1 MINRSAIILDRRDQ
15 VTPIVSRRVVIGGL
29 AGLALEGALSGCSQR
44 LATFRY
50 RLTVEAETPAG
61 RKIGSSV
68 VEVATVDQGKG
79 FPGPEAGGIRRDARG
94 QAVVI
99 ELAPQRYIFALLGKR
114 SWYDY
119 AAALPIGVLQPL
131 IGSGRHPIGVNT
143 DRRQDWLSYDAF
155 QARMVTD
162 RNVWPVPRTVPAN
175 AGDKQ
180 QDFWPDFVQF
190 ENVENPMSVKSVSPD
205 AAGIRRV
212 MLQIVD
218 EPITTGI
225 RAILPWLNDPT
236 FGTKPTII
244 NDDALL
250 SIMTSG
256 NLVRGDR

>member
-1 MINRSAIILDRRDQ
+1 MGPGQRDQ
-15 VTPIVSRRVVIGGL
+15 ITPIVSRRAVIGGL
-29 AGLALEGALSGCSQR
+29 AGLALDGALSGCSQR

-50 RLTVEAETPAG
+50 RLTVEVETPAG

-119 AAALPIGVLQPL
+119 AAALPIGVFQPL
-131 IGSGRHPIGVNT
+131 IGSGRHPIGSNT
-143 DRRQDWLSYDAF
+143 DRRQDWLPYDAF
-155 QARMVTD
+155 QERMVAD
-162 RNVWPVPRTVPAN
+162 RNVWSVPRTVPAN

-180 QDFWPDFVQF
+180 RDFWPDFVQF
-190 ENVENPMSVKSVSPD
+190 EDIENPMSVRAASPD

-212 MLQIVD
+212 VLQIVN

-236 FGTKPTII
+236 FGTKSTII
-244 NDDALL
+244 NDDALFTV
-250 SIMTSG
+250 MTSG